1 MQHAKEQPT
10 PTMPGAMPF
19 SKAHSYRAIPRCCSG
34 TALRREP
41 EALLGSAPALGC
53 RPPDVDCILG
63 RKGTPVPKFPPT
75 FHRSDHTDHT
85 DHVSR
90 KPYTL

>member
-19 SKAHSYRAIPRCCSG
+19 SMAHGYRSCPRCCSG
-34 TALRREP
+34 TALRRVP
-41 EALLGSAPALGC
+41 EVLLGSAPAL
-53 RPPDVDCILG
+53 VALG
-63 RKGTPVPKFPPT
+63 PCGRTHFLEERVHPSQNFPP
-75 FHRSDHTDHT
+75 RSDHP